1 METVIRVAIIFVFL
15 TAALRFIGK
24 RELGELSPF
33 ELILIMIIP
42 EIVSQGLIRDDYSVT
57 NAIIGVSTLLSL
69 VTLNS
74 FLTYRFNFFKK
85 VVEGQPVILFYQG
98 EFVEGVLDRERIG
111 PDEVL
116 SEIRSSG
123 YESFDQM
130 KWIVLEPGGKISC
143 IPYEN
148 AHRSGKEG

>member
-1 METVIRVAIIFVFL
+1 METVIRVAIIFIFL
-15 TAALRFIGK
+15 SAALRFIGK

-42 EIVSQGLIRDDYSVT
+42 EIVSQGMTRDDYSIT

-69 VTLNS
+69 VMLNS
-74 FLTYRFNFFKK
+74 FLTYRLRFFKS
-85 VVEGQPVILFYQG
+85 VVEGQPVILFHQG
-98 EFVEGVLDRERIG
+98 QFVEGVLDRERVS
-111 PDEVL
+111 PDEIL

-123 YESFDQM
+123 YESFDQI
-130 KWIVLEPGGKISC
+130 KWVVLEPGGKISC

-148 AHRSGKEG
+148 VEGAKE